1 MYIDTFGEYCE
12 INRTAQTLKFSS
24 KITFFDDFALI
35 SMKIGTFYF
44 TFYFIKRESKW
55 KMFALQI
62 YFAFENIKTVHV
74 GRNTHKWKTFWT
86 VYRMATLSIGNLNE
100 FPFKSSS
107 EKA

>member
-12 INRTAQTLKFSS
+12 INRTARTLRFLS

-62 YFAFENIKTVHV
+62 YFAFEKIKTVHV
-74 GRNTHKWKTFWT
+74 GRNTHK
-86 VYRMATLSIGNLNE
+86 
-100 FPFKSSS
+100 
-107 EKA
+107 